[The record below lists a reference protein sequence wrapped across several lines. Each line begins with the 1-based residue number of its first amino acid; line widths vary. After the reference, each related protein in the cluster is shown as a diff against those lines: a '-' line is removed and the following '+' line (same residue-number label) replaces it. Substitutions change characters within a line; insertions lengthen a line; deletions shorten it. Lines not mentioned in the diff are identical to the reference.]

1 MELAIKGFEEQIRK
15 ELNNFKNDL
24 IPELVLQIKQSII
37 DEQTETLLSVSET
50 SKLLSRSKATIY
62 SWLKPDSKYHN
73 TMPKPI
79 RKGASL
85 FFSKREILSF
95 RENL

>member
-62 SWLKPDSKYHN
+62 SWLKPDSE
-73 TMPKPI
+73 
-79 RKGASL
+79 KGPRY
-85 FFSKREILSF
+85 FFQREKFYLLEKIC
-95 RENL
+95 NQKDI